1 MGRAAQGAFV
11 FRMWGGRRLG
21 AGRPSRSE
29 RRTVPHRRRIP
40 HDPRVP
46 VHVTLR
52 VATGIPSLRD
62 SPSFDAVR
70 RALAAVPGPS
80 FRVLH
85 FSVQHDHMHLL
96 VEADRAAGLV
106 RGCQGL
112 AVRLAKAINRALR
125 RRGTVWG
132 DRYHARW
139 LRTPRE
145 VRNALVYVLQNFR
158 KHIAGARGLDP
169 QSSAAWFDGWRI
181 SAPQPPGPAPVRSP
195 RTWLARV
202 GWLRHG
208 RIDAREMPRTQ
219 ARPDSCVRR
228 DRGP

>member
-1 MGRAAQGAFV
+1 MTGKAQGV
-11 FRMWGGRRLG
+11 LVLRTWGGRRRG
-21 AGRPSRSE
+21 AGRPPASG
-29 RRTVPHRRRIP
+29 RRAVPHRRRIP
-40 HDPRVP
+40 HDARIP

-52 VATGIPSLRD
+52 AAAAIPSLRGTRV
-62 SPSFDAVR
+62 FGAVR
-70 RALAAVPGPS
+70 GALAAASGAS

-85 FSVQHDHMHLL
+85 FSVQSDHVHLL
-96 VEADRAAGLV
+96 VEAEGPTGVA

-169 QSSAAWFDGWRI
+169 RSSAAWFGGWRI
-181 SAPQPPGPAPVRSP
+181 SARRPPGPAPVRPP
-195 RTWLARV
+195 RTWLARA

-208 RIDAREMPRTQ
+208 RIDVGETPRPSS
-219 ARPDSCVRR
+219 RP
-228 DRGP
+228 GT

>member
-1 MGRAAQGAFV
+1 M
-11 FRMWGGRRLG
+11 
-21 AGRPSRSE
+21 
-29 RRTVPHRRRIP
+29 VPHRRRLP
-40 HDPRVP
+40 HDPRLP

-52 VATGIPSLRD
+52 AAAGVPSLRD
-62 SPSFDAVR
+62 GRAFDAVH
-70 RALAAVPGPS
+70 RALTAVPGPS

-85 FSVQHDHMHLL
+85 FSVQHDHLHLL
-96 VEADRAAGLV
+96 VEADRSTGLA

-158 KHIAGARGLDP
+158 KHNTGARGLDP
-169 QSSAAWFDGWRI
+169 RSSAAWFDGWRI
-181 SAPQPPGPAPVRSP
+181 PAPRPPGPAPVRSP
-195 RTWLARV
+195 RTWLARA

-208 RIDAREMPRTQ
+208 RIDVREMPR
-219 ARPDSCVRR
+219 PSSRR
-228 DRGP
+228 GT